1 MPRTAINEVNRGTGR
16 APVSETF
23 ALTRGDL
30 AAIVAATV
38 KALRESAHP
47 AQQPAIPTPAPSPL
61 TPADN
66 RGDQGDPWAS
76 RANQLLGSFGKKPQR
91 SYSLSDLVGGDDA
104 DDVAARE
111 RVANRDR
118 LFSGRPIG

>member
-1 MPRTAINEVNRGTGR
+1 MKTRVHKVDRGTDR
-16 APVSETF
+16 ASVSETLT
-23 ALTRGDL
+23 LTRGDL

-38 KALRESAHP
+38 KALRESAPP
-47 AQQPAIPTPAPSPL
+47 AQQPAIPTPAPLPL

-66 RGDQGDPWAS
+66 RGDQGDSWAS

-104 DDVAARE
+104 DDDAARE
-111 RVANRDR
+111 RVTNRNR
-118 LFSGRPIG
+118 LFSGQPLS